1 MWHIGRKQR
10 EWYPGA
16 IYHLMERGIRR
27 QEIFKEEMD
36 YQMFLAILKKV
47 VESYETTVHA
57 YCLMTNHIHLLL
69 ETNVSEIGR
78 IMQKIAGDY
87 ARTYNRKYGYRGHLF
102 EDRYK
107 SCLVKDDAYFLQTS
121 RYIHLN
127 PVKARMA
134 AHPEDYR
141 WSSYRTVLGMSDDR
155 ITVRE
160 KTLGYFKGKSVH
172 RYRDFVEDIGH
183 KYTVT
188 ESEIHKEIEEDEIWL
203 PW

>member
-1 MWHIGRKQR
+1 MFSS
-10 EWYPGA
+10 
-16 IYHLMERGIRR
+16 RR
-27 QEIFKEEMD
+27 CI
-36 YQMFLAILKKV
+36 
-47 VESYETTVHA
+47 
-57 YCLMTNHIHLLL
+57 
-69 ETNVSEIGR
+69 
-78 IMQKIAGDY
+78 
-87 ARTYNRKYGYRGHLF
+87 
-102 EDRYK
+102 
-107 SCLVKDDAYFLQTS
+107 FLQTS

-155 ITVRE
+155 ITERE

-183 KYTVT
+183 KYAVT

>member
-1 MWHIGRKQR
+1 MRRIGRKQR

-188 ESEIHKEIEEDEIWL
+188 ETEIHKEIEEDEIWL

>member
-1 MWHIGRKQR
+1 MRRIGRKQR

-188 ESEIHKEIEEDEIWL
+188 ESEIHKEMVV
-203 PW
+203 

>member
-1 MWHIGRKQR
+1 
-10 EWYPGA
+10 
-16 IYHLMERGIRR
+16 MERGIRR

-141 WSSYRTVLGMSDDR
+141 WSSYRTVLGMSDDK

-160 KTLGYFKGKSVH
+160 KTLGYFKGQSVH

>member
-1 MWHIGRKQR
+1 
-10 EWYPGA
+10 
-16 IYHLMERGIRR
+16 MERGIRR

-188 ESEIHKEIEEDEIWL
+188 ESEIHKEIEEDEILL

>member
-1 MWHIGRKQR
+1 
-10 EWYPGA
+10 
-16 IYHLMERGIRR
+16 MERGIRR
-27 QEIFKEEMD
+27 QEIFREDMD
-36 YQMFLAILKKV
+36 YQIFLLILKKV
-47 VESYETTVHA
+47 VESEEAKVHA

-69 ETNVSEIGR
+69 ETKESKIGL

-87 ARTYNRKYGYRGHLF
+87 AKTYNRRYGYRGHLF

-107 SCLVKDDAYFLQTS
+107 SCLVKEDAYFLQTS

-127 PVKARMA
+127 PVKAHMA
-134 AHPEDYR
+134 AYPEDYK
-141 WSSYRTVLGMSDDR
+141 WSSYRTVLGISDDQ

-160 KTLGYFKGKSVH
+160 KTLSYFKEKSVH

-183 KYTVT
+183 KYAVT
-188 ESEIHKEIEEDEIWL
+188 EAEIHKQIEEDEIWL

>member
-1 MWHIGRKQR
+1 
-10 EWYPGA
+10 
-16 IYHLMERGIRR
+16 
-27 QEIFKEEMD
+27 
-36 YQMFLAILKKV
+36 
-47 VESYETTVHA
+47 
-57 YCLMTNHIHLLL
+57 MTNHYYLLV
-69 ETNVSEIGR
+69 ETSEYEVWKF
-78 IMQKIAGDY
+78 MKNLAHNY
-87 ARTYNRKYGYRGHLF
+87 AQYYNSVNAFQGHLF
-102 EDRYK
+102 EGRYK
-107 SCLVKDDAYFLQTS
+107 SCLVQDDAYFLQTS

-155 ITVRE
+155 ITERE